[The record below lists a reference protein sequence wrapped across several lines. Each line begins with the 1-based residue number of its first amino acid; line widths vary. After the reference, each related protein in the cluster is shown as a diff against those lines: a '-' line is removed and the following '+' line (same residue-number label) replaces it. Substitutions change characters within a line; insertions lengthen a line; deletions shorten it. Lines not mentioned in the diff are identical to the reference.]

1 MAPRSARPDL
11 PNLPPPR
18 FGGADNAQNE
28 DALKQRLRNA
38 GAEVGF
44 GNRAG
49 ASPVVPSPE
58 PPPRAA
64 TPMKTLQLVIPD
76 YLFEQ
81 LHMNAA
87 TERVTKKYL
96 VLQALAHA
104 GYRIEASDLDED
116 GRRNR

>member
-1 MAPRSARPDL
+1 MATRPARVDL

-18 FGGADNAQNE
+18 FGSDSNTQ
-28 DALKQRLRNA
+28 DDDTLKQRLRTA

-49 ASPVVPSPE
+49 ASPVAPASQP
-58 PPPRAA
+58 AA
-64 TPMKTLQLVIPD
+64 RSTAPMKTLQLVIPD

-96 VLQALAHA
+96 VLQALARA
-104 GYRIEASDLDED
+104 GYRIEESDLDED

>member
-1 MAPRSARPDL
+1 MSSRPTRLDL

-18 FGGADNAQNE
+18 FGSDSNVQ
-28 DALKQRLRNA
+28 DDDTLKQRLRTA

-49 ASPVVPSPE
+49 ASPVM
-58 PPPRAA
+58 PPPQPLARAA
-64 TPMKTLQLVIPD
+64 APMKTLQLVIPD

-104 GYRIEASDLDED
+104 GYRIEDSDLDED